1 MRKRR
6 GAFSRRAPR
15 FLLENDRTDGLL
27 AVSGIRRI
35 TSLGLEYLGGFFDKV
50 WLPKAEVLAIAGLL
64 QVTTKSGGEKK

>member
-1 MRKRR
+1 MRKCR

-50 WLPKAEVLAIAGLL
+50 W
-64 QVTTKSGGEKK
+64 